1 MPQHVVVVGAG
12 VIGLSCALLLQQA
25 RYAVTIIARDFPGPF
40 ESMDPQTKINY
51 TSPWGGA
58 HNRWVP
64 PHPSL
69 PASLQRDHALSLR
82 TYTHMQRLHQTH
94 PQTAGITFLKGIEY
108 LESPGPEYLALSTPS
123 NPNALNLPGFRL
135 LLDRAA
141 YPADGRVTWACE
153 YDTWCVNPMVYCSFL
168 LRRFV
173 HQGGRTVVLGR
184 ELRRP
189 EEVFYMSLPFSSSSS
204 SSSPPPS
211 SVSSAPSSTPSSSSS
226 AASEGQEKKKNNN
239 KIAAVVNATGTGLVP
254 DPDMTMTRGQTCLV
268 AEECD
273 ATVTRQN
280 ADGSWTFC
288 VPRGFEG
295 GTVIGGTKEVGNWAV
310 EPSMEIR
317 GKLLKKF
324 GETYPKILGDKGE
337 MTVLRDIV
345 GRRPTRNGGPRIEG
359 EVVPDAGFVM
369 HAYGLGGR
377 GYELSWGV
385 AEAVVEGVEKHTK
398 GEEAK
403 L

>member
-1 MPQHVVVVGAG
+1 MSQHVAVVGAG
-12 VIGLSCALLLQQA
+12 VIGLSSALLLQ
-25 RYAVTIIARDFPGPF
+25 RSGYAVTIIARDFPGPF
-40 ESMDPQTKINY
+40 ETMDPTTKINY

-69 PASLQRDHALSLR
+69 PASLEREHAMSLR
-82 TYTHMQRLHQTH
+82 TFDHMKSLHASH
-94 PQTAGITFLKGIEY
+94 PHTAGITFLQGIEY
-108 LESPGPEYLALSTPS
+108 IESPGPEYLALSTPS

-135 LLDRAA
+135 LDASEL
-141 YPADGRVTWACE
+141 PADGKVTWGCE

-173 HQGGRTVVLGR
+173 HRGGRVLQR

-189 EEVFYMSLPFSSSSS
+189 EEAFSLL
-204 SSSPPPS
+204 
-211 SVSSAPSSTPSSSSS
+211 
-226 AASEGQEKKKNNN
+226 ASEGEPGR
-239 KIAAVVNATGTGLVP
+239 KIAAVVNASGTGLVP
-254 DPDMTMTRGQTCLV
+254 DPAMTITRGQTCLV

-295 GTVIGGTKEVGNWAV
+295 GTIIGGTKELNNWDAK
-310 EPSMEIR
+310 PSMEVR
-317 GKLLKKF
+317 ARLLKRF
-324 GETYPKILGDKGE
+324 AETYPKILGGKSE
-337 MTVLRDIV
+337 MTVIRDIV
-345 GRRPTRNGGPRIEG
+345 GRRPTRDGGPRVEG
-359 EVVPDAGFVM
+359 ELVSGAGFVM

-385 AEAVVEGVEKHTK
+385 AEAVVEGVERHIK
-398 GEEAK
+398 GAESK